1 MRKLKMNRSAKGGH
15 GRVCIMETK
24 AFSFTHHHQGVCG
37 RHGTEEEC
45 VTSGGLAE
53 SPDGTGVSGP
63 ISESE
68 VASEALSVVGR
79 LNSTY
84 EAWRKPRD
92 RATGDRSG
100 LGKAADEDG
109 RDEKGNQMSKGEG
122 GRNSSLSEKP
132 VRPHLRRLADWIN
145 PTGAKKVHSLIDKV
159 YKRKN
164 LEMAWEKVKENRGS
178 GGVDGQ
184 NLEAFEAQQHQQL
197 DRLHRELKEET
208 YQPLPVRQ
216 HPIPKRDK
224 PGEYRMLGI
233 PTIYDRVCQ
242 QALLNRLE
250 PIFEPIFDD
259 ANFGYRRGRSTKDA
273 LRKIWKEIQSG
284 SEWIVDADLR
294 DFFGSV
300 DQEKLL
306 TLVAQ
311 RVADGRVLRLVKAM
325 LKAGSY
331 GKGQLFSSE
340 RGTPQG
346 GVVSP
351 VLSNVLR
358 TPFDREMR
366 LKGYQLT
373 RYADDWVITCKSA
386 AEARAAVDAA
396 DRILKQLGVE
406 LHPQKTRIVHV
417 QHGFEFLG
425 YKIKRGRRKLQLPK
439 SKIRSQARQGALYAY
454 PKEKSIRRFMER
466 VRQRTKRKIPLKTKE
481 LIAELN
487 PLLRGWGEYYKRAH
501 VRSLFHRLDGWIVR
515 RIWSHRYKRWRNAGW
530 KRMPRQT
537 LYREYGLVNLI
548 DLIPSLASRK
558 TASS

>member
-1 MRKLKMNRSAKGGH
+1 M
-15 GRVCIMETK
+15 
-24 AFSFTHHHQGVCG
+24 
-37 RHGTEEEC
+37 
-45 VTSGGLAE
+45 
-53 SPDGTGVSGP
+53 
-63 ISESE
+63 
-68 VASEALSVVGR
+68 
-79 LNSTY
+79 
-84 EAWRKPRD
+84 
-92 RATGDRSG
+92 
-100 LGKAADEDG
+100 
-109 RDEKGNQMSKGEG
+109 
-122 GRNSSLSEKP
+122 
-132 VRPHLRRLADWIN
+132 DWIN

-184 NLEAFEAQQHQQL
+184 SLTAFEALLGLQL
-197 DRLHRELKEET
+197 AQLEKELKEDT
-208 YQPLPVRQ
+208 YRPQPVLQ
-216 HPIPKRDK
+216 HLIPKRDK
-224 PGEYRMLGI
+224 PGEYRMLGV

-259 ANFGYRRGRSTKDA
+259 ASFGYRRGRSTKDA
-273 LRKIWKEIQSG
+273 LRKIWKEIQGG

-300 DQEKLL
+300 DHEKLL

-311 RVADGRVLRLVKAM
+311 RVADGRVLRLIEAM

-331 GKGQLFSSE
+331 GKGRLFPTK

-351 VLSNVLR
+351 MLSNILL

-366 LKGYQLT
+366 LRGYQLT

-386 AEARAAVDAA
+386 AEARSAVDVAR
-396 DRILKQLGVE
+396 RILKQLGVE

-417 QHGFEFLG
+417 RDGFEFLG
-425 YKIKRGRRKLQLPK
+425 YKIKRGKKKLYLPA

-454 PKEKSIRRFMER
+454 PKEKSIRRFMDQ
-466 VRQRTKRKIPLKTKE
+466 VRQRTKRRAPLTTKE

-501 VRSLFHRLDGWIVR
+501 VRLLFNRLDRWIIR
-515 RIWSHRYKRWRNAGW
+515 RLWSHRFKRWRNAGW
-530 KRMPRQT
+530 KRLPPRVI
-537 LYREYGLVNLI
+537 YGEHGLVNLVG
-548 DLIPSLASRK
+548 LIPSLAPQK
-558 TASS
+558 FESS